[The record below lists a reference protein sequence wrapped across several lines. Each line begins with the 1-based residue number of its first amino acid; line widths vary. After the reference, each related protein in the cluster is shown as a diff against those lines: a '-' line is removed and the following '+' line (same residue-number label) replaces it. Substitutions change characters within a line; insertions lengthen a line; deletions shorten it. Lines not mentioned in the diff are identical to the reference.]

1 MWATVLML
9 ALWMATD
16 PVRLIIATFL
26 VSRPRPL
33 QSLFAYW
40 LGGVVGGVASSVG
53 VLIALRDVATPILH
67 DITSFVAACTGGY
80 VRVALG
86 VLALLFAARIAA
98 RMLKRQ
104 PVGVPV
110 SVAATSTV
118 ALQPRPS
125 RIVQLRTALRQY
137 TPPVLS
143 RLTASVWHALET
155 GSPRVAFV
163 VGMATALPPIE
174 YQAALT
180 TILASGAAIGA
191 QLGASIM
198 FLVVVLAAV
207 EIVLISYVA
216 APHKTQAFIL
226 QLQNWMR
233 AVGRKLLPVSS
244 AVAGVFLVYSGM
256 GAI

>member
-1 MWATVLML
+1 MWATVFVL

-40 LGGVVGGVASSVG
+40 AGGVVGGVASSVG

-86 VLALLFAARIAA
+86 VIALLFALRVGAGMLRQQPAGVAMDAA
-98 RMLKRQ
+98 S
-104 PVGVPV
+104 P
-110 SVAATSTV
+110 SAV
-118 ALQPRPS
+118 ALEPRPS
-125 RIVQLRTALRQY
+125 RLLQFRTTLQQHTPEAL
-137 TPPVLS
+137 T
-143 RLTASVWHALET
+143 RLTARIWHALED

-163 VGMATALPPIE
+163 AGLATALPPIE

-207 EIVLISYVA
+207 EIVLVSYVV
-216 APHKTQAFIL
+216 APEKTQAFIL
-226 QLQNWMR
+226 KMQNWMR
-233 AVGRKLLPVSS
+233 AVGGKLLPVSS
-244 AVAGVFLVYSGM
+244 AVAGVFLVFSGM

>member
-1 MWATVLML
+1 MWAIVLML
-9 ALWMATD
+9 ALWMAID
-16 PVRLIIATFL
+16 PVRLVVATFL
-26 VSRPRPL
+26 ISRPRPIK
-33 QSLFAYW
+33 SLFAYW
-40 LGGVVGGVASSVG
+40 LGGMVGGVASSVG
-53 VLIALRDVATPILH
+53 VLIALRDIATPILH

-86 VLALLFAARIAA
+86 VLALLFAVRIGA
-98 RMLKRQ
+98 RMLRRE
-104 PVGVPV
+104 PVGVAMD
-110 SVAATSTV
+110 VAATSAV
-118 ALQPRPS
+118 ALQPRLS
-125 RIVQLRTALRQY
+125 RIVHLRTALQQH
-137 TPPVLS
+137 TPEALI
-143 RLTASVWHALET
+143 RLTTSVWHALEE

-163 VGMATALPPIE
+163 AGLATALPPIE

-198 FLVVVLAAV
+198 FLVLVLAAV

-216 APHKTQAFIL
+216 APEKTQVFIL

-233 AVGRKLLPVSS
+233 AVGGKHIPVSS
-244 AVAGVFLVYSGM
+244 AVVGVYLVFSGM

>member
-1 MWATVLML
+1 MWATVFML

-16 PVRLIIATFL
+16 PVRLFIATFL

-33 QSLFAYW
+33 QSLFSYW
-40 LGGVVGGVASSVG
+40 VGGMVGGVASSVG

-80 VRVALG
+80 VRITLG
-86 VLALLFAARIAA
+86 VVALLFALRIGAG
-98 RMLKRQ
+98 MLRPQ
-104 PVGVPV
+104 PVGM
-110 SVAATSTV
+110 AMDTATTSAV
-118 ALQPRPS
+118 ALEPRPS
-125 RIVQLRTALRQY
+125 RIVQLRATLQRY
-137 TPPVLS
+137 TPEALT
-143 RLTASVWHALET
+143 RLTALVWHALEG

-163 VGMATALPPIE
+163 AGMATALPPVE

-180 TILASGAAIGA
+180 TILASGAGIAA

-207 EIVLISYVA
+207 EIVLVSYVA
-216 APHKTQAFIL
+216 APDKTQAFIL
-226 QLQNWMR
+226 KLKNWMR
-233 AVGRKLLPVSS
+233 VVGRKLLPVST
-244 AVAGVFLVYSGM
+244 AMIGVFLMYSGM